1 MRTREN
7 AQKLIL
13 MTILGLG
20 TFSSS
25 VNAATLAVI
34 DGQTV
39 NGETVVMSETQ
50 VVDAG
55 GTTQNTTIDG
65 GKQELYGTAE
75 TTTIINGGSQW
86 IHAGGEATDTTI
98 RDGALQQVYND
109 GTATNTVIDGGKQEL
124 LGTAITTTI
133 TNGGSQWVHAGG
145 EAIDTTIHNGGLQQ
159 VYNDGTA
166 TDTVI
171 DGGRQELYGTAV
183 TTTIT
188 NDGSQWVHAGGE
200 ATDTTISAGGL
211 QWVENGGTATDTVIN
226 GSGKQGLDG
235 GSALNTQIN
244 DGGLQTVTN
253 GALAEDTH
261 IFNGGTQQISGGAP
275 GTEGLATNT
284 VVYSGG
290 VQDIWSFGIADGTQI
305 QANGIQAIHSTG
317 IAIDT
322 TVNGEQLIYSGGISK
337 NTTVN
342 AGGATHIMEDGTN
355 LTGMTRLNGGAIVL
369 KPASS
374 DGSTFITARI
384 EDLSGSGSFYMNTNL
399 EAQAGDKI
407 QISGTADG
415 EHQIFVNNQGG
426 ASVDPTQA
434 LTIIETATI
443 GTEDFTLGHQVEV
456 GGYLYDIRRDLGGGM
471 NWELFSTGS
480 LSSSGEAA
488 YGMLTGRYLLNYA
501 ENGALFKRVDELR
514 ESPRALNIWAKGFG
528 GKFSDSDKGFLSQ
541 FKMTYDGL
549 QVGMDRR
556 VVLEDGS
563 VFHLGAFMGQSKGY
577 TNFSAGSGELTSH
590 SLGAYGVYLGSKDFY
605 SNLSLKYNR
614 MKGNSSVVDT
624 AGDLVK
630 GKLESSDGITLA
642 TEIGQKFYLGNKEKG
657 AVYLQPRGSLSA
669 AWLGS
674 SMVGN
679 SNGLNVEVDRELSLL
694 GGVGLIAGYEIKEG
708 EKSLNLYSKISYFKE
723 FEGNMDVRFNGASHQ
738 ESMKDSWLV
747 YGIGVKAQFSEKHA
761 LFFDIE
767 RASGGQFNQP
777 WGISGTYQFSW

>member
-1 MRTREN
+1 MKTREN
-7 AQKLIL
+7 ARRLIL
-13 MTILGLG
+13 MIILGLG
-20 TFSSS
+20 TFSNS
-25 VNAATLAVI
+25 VNAATSVVN
-34 DGQTV
+34 DGELV
-39 NGETVVMSETQ
+39 SGETVAISETQ
-50 VVDAG
+50 VVNAG

-65 GKQELYGTAE
+65 GIQELYGDAI
-75 TTTIINGGSQW
+75 TTTITNGGSQW

-98 RDGALQQVYND
+98 SDGGLQQVYNG
-109 GTATNTVIDGGKQEL
+109 GTATNTTINNGGTQEL

-145 EAIDTTIHNGGLQQ
+145 EAT
-159 VYNDGTA
+159 
-166 TDTVI
+166 
-171 DGGRQELYGTAV
+171 E
-183 TTTIT
+183 
-188 NDGSQWVHAGGE
+188 
-200 ATDTTISAGGL
+200 TTISNDGL
-211 QWVENGGTATDTVIN
+211 QWVNNGGTATDTVIN
-226 GSGKQGLDG
+226 AGGKQGLDG
-235 GSALNTQIN
+235 GNAFNTQIN
-244 DGGLQTVTN
+244 EGGLQTVTN

-261 IFNGGTQQISGGAP
+261 IFNGGTQQISGDAP
-275 GTEGLATNT
+275 GNEGRATNT

-290 VQDIWSFGIADGTQI
+290 MQDIWEQGIADGTQI
-305 QANGIQAIHSTG
+305 QANGIQAIHNTG

-322 TVNGEQLIYSGGISK
+322 TVNGAQLIYSGGTSE
-337 NTTVN
+337 NTTIN

-369 KPASS
+369 EPASS
-374 DGSTFITARI
+374 DGSAFITAQI

-407 QISGTADG
+407 QISGAADG
-415 EHQIFVNNQGG
+415 EHQVFINNQGG
-426 ASVDPTQA
+426 ASVDPTQT

-480 LSSSGEAA
+480 LSSSGESA
-488 YGMLTGRYLLNYA
+488 YGILTGRYLLNYA

-528 GKFSDSDKGFLSQ
+528 GKFSDSNKGFLSQ

-590 SLGAYGVYLGSKDFY
+590 SLGAYGVYLGPKDFY

-642 TEIGQKFYLGNKEKG
+642 TEIGQKFYLGDKEKG
-657 AVYLQPRGSLSA
+657 TVYLQPRGSLSA

-674 SMVGN
+674 SMIGN
-679 SNGLNVEVDRELSLL
+679 SNSLNVEVDRELSLL
-694 GGVGLIAGYEIKEG
+694 GGVGLIAGYEFKKG

-723 FEGNMDVRFNGASHQ
+723 FEGNMDVRFNGVSHQ

-747 YGIGVKAQFSEKHA
+747 YGIGIKAQFFRKHT